1 MRTLFEIARLVPIRH
16 RHRYGACP
24 VTASSERL
32 AVVIATR
39 DRAHLLRATVDAVV
53 PRLRPG
59 DELVVVDSAS
69 RDPSVVATIAAGA
82 GVRSVRLDEA
92 GSSRARNAGARATT
106 APLVSFIDDDCL
118 VEDGWADAIAAP
130 FTDASVGFVT
140 GSTVADRHTRLP
152 VSVVTG
158 RPVQR
163 FVGGEDP
170 STYGTGANVTFRRAA
185 FDAVGGFDEHLG
197 PGTSLRAAEDQDL
210 LWRVVRAGW
219 VGVHEPSAIVVHR
232 QWRSGREALRTS
244 FSYGVGA
251 GALAVK
257 AVHLGDPEG
266 WPLLR
271 ARLWRDGVRLAA
283 THLWRGY
290 QMGAASCVLRAAGA
304 FVGAVRAA
312 PFSARDGHLRPRHHR
327 PS

>member
-1 MRTLFEIARLVPIRH
+1 MPISPC
-16 RHRYGACP
+16 HRYGADP
-24 VTASSERL
+24 VNAPTDRL

-39 DRAHLLRATVDAVV
+39 NRAELLRATVDAAVS
-53 PRLRPG
+53 RLRAG
-59 DELVVVDSAS
+59 DELVLVDSAS
-69 RDPSVVATIAAGA
+69 TDASMVEGIARAA
-82 GVRSVRLDEA
+82 RVRSIRLDEP

-106 APLVSFIDDDCL
+106 APLLSFIDDDCL
-118 VEDGWADAIAAP
+118 VADGWAEAIASP
-130 FTDASVGFVT
+130 FVDASVGFVT

-152 VSVVTG
+152 VSVIAG
-158 RPVQR
+158 RPAER
-163 FVGGEDP
+163 FTGGEDP
-170 STYGTGANVTFRRAA
+170 STYGTGANATFRRTA

-219 VGVHEPSAIVVHR
+219 VGVHEPSAVVVHR

-251 GALAVK
+251 GALAMK
-257 AVHLGDPEG
+257 AVHLRDPDG

-271 ARLWRDGVRLAA
+271 ARIWRDGVRLAA
-283 THLWRGY
+283 THLRSGY

-304 FVGAVRAA
+304 VTGAARAA
-312 PFSARDGHLRPRHHR
+312 PYSARDGHLRPRRHR